1 MPVNRSNFKK
11 QTKVQVLSEDDE
23 DDFATVAAGKRLK
36 AASGKVRIVKK
47 YSDLGSKIY
56 KFK

>member
-1 MPVNRSNFKK
+1 M
-11 QTKVQVLSEDDE
+11 LSEDDE

-36 AASGKVRIVKK
+36 AASGKVCIVKK